1 MVSED
6 EVKKLAQLA
15 RLEISDQGVAKVASK
30 LSSILDYINQLKE
43 VDVSGIE
50 PMSHVHGV
58 TNVMRADEN
67 KDSLSIEDLKKM
79 APEMN
84 GRFIKVP
91 LVVE

>member
-15 RLEISDQGVAKVASK
+15 KLEISNQEITKVSSK
-30 LSSILDYINQLKE
+30 LSSILEYINQLKE

-50 PMSHVHGV
+50 PMSHVHGI
-58 TNVMRADEN
+58 TNVMRQDEA
-67 KDSLSIEDLKKM
+67 KDSLDVEELKKI

>member
-6 EVKKLAQLA
+6 DVKKLAQLA
-15 RLEISDQGVAKVASK
+15 RLEISGQATTKVASK
-30 LSSILDYINQLKE
+30 LSSILEYINQLKE

-58 TNVMRADEN
+58 TNVMRVDET
-67 KDSLSIEDLKKM
+67 KESLSIEELKQM